1 MKEYRKGSHSKFA
14 LEIHLVWCTK
24 YRKPI
29 LRGDIAV
36 RFRAIARQECSELKV
51 EVLSGVVA
59 KDHVHMLVSIPPQV
73 AVSKLV
79 QQLKGKSS
87 YKLQREFKSLQRE
100 YWGQKM
106 WSRGYFACS
115 TGNVSSEMIAA
126 YIENHVDEDDSF
138 QVVDELEG

>member
-1 MKEYRKGSHSKFA
+1 MKEYRKGSYTKFA
-14 LEIHLVWCTK
+14 IEIHLVWWTK

-29 LRGDIAV
+29 LRGDVAV

-73 AVSKLV
+73 AV
-79 QQLKGKSS
+79 QQVKGKSS
-87 YKLQREFKSLQRE
+87 YKLQREFKSLQKE

-106 WSRGYFACS
+106 WSWGYFACS
-115 TGNVSSEMIAA
+115 TGNVNTEMIAV
-126 YIENHVDEDDSF
+126 YIENYVDEDDSF
-138 QVVDELEG
+138 KVVDELES

>member
-1 MKEYRKGSHSKFA
+1 VKEYRKGSHSKFA
-14 LEIHLVWCTK
+14 IEIHLVWCTK

-29 LRGDIAV
+29 LRGDVAV

-79 QQLKGKSS
+79 QQVKGKSS

-115 TGNVSSEMIAA
+115 TGNVSSEMIAG

-138 QVVDELEG
+138 QVVDELET

>member
-14 LEIHLVWCTK
+14 IEIHLVWCTK

-29 LRGDIAV
+29 LRGDVAV

-73 AVSKLV
+73 AVSKVV
-79 QQLKGKSS
+79 QHVKGKSS
-87 YKLQREFKSLQRE
+87 YKLQREFKSLQKE

-138 QVVDELEG
+138 QVVDELEN

>member
-1 MKEYRKGSHSKFA
+1 MKECRKGSHTKFA

-36 RFRAIARQECSELKV
+36 RFRAIARQECSELRV

-59 KDHVHMLVSIPPQV
+59 KDHVHMLVSIPPQI

-79 QQLKGKSS
+79 QQVKGKSS
-87 YKLQREFKSLQRE
+87 YKLQREFKSLQKE

-138 QVVDELEG
+138 QVVDELEN

>member
-1 MKEYRKGSHSKFA
+1 M
-14 LEIHLVWCTK
+14 
-24 YRKPI
+24 
-29 LRGDIAV
+29 

-87 YKLQREFKSLQRE
+87 YKLQREFKSLQKE

-115 TGNVSSEMIAA
+115 TGNVSTDMIAT
-126 YIENHVDEDDSF
+126 YSENHVDEDDSF
-138 QVVDELEG
+138 KVVDELEN

>member
-1 MKEYRKGSHSKFA
+1 
-14 LEIHLVWCTK
+14 LEVHLVWCTK
-24 YRKPI
+24 YRKGI

-59 KDHVHMLVSIPPQV
+59 KDQVHMLVSIPPQI

-79 QQLKGKSS
+79 QQIKGKSS
-87 YKLQREFKSLQRE
+87 YKLQREFKSLQKE

-106 WSRGYFACS
+106 GLGGTLLVAQ
-115 TGNVSSEMIAA
+115 GM
-126 YIENHVDEDDSF
+126 
-138 QVVDELEG
+138 

>member
-14 LEIHLVWCTK
+14 IEIHLVWCTK

-79 QQLKGKSS
+79 QHVKGKSS

-115 TGNVSSEMIAA
+115 TGNVSSEMIAG
-126 YIENHVDEDDSF
+126 YIENHVDENDSF
-138 QVVDELEG
+138 QVVDELES

>member
-14 LEIHLVWCTK
+14 LEIHIVWCTK

-59 KDHVHMLVSIPPQV
+59 KDHVHMLVSLPPQL

-87 YKLQREFKSLQRE
+87 YKLQREFKSLQKE

-106 WSRGYFACS
+106 WSWGYFACS
-115 TGNVSSEMIAA
+115 TGNVSSEMVAA

-138 QVVDELEG
+138 QVVDELES

>member
-1 MKEYRKGSHSKFA
+1 MREYRKGSHSKFA
-14 LEIHLVWCTK
+14 IEIHLVWCTK

-29 LRGDIAV
+29 LRGDIAI

-59 KDHVHMLVSIPPQV
+59 KDHVHILVSLPPQV

-79 QQLKGKSS
+79 QQVKGKSS

-115 TGNVSSEMIAA
+115 TGNVDSAMIAA

>member
-14 LEIHLVWCTK
+14 IEIHLVWSTK

-59 KDHVHMLVSIPPQV
+59 KDHVHILVSIPPQV

-79 QQLKGKSS
+79 QQVKGKSS

-126 YIENHVDEDDSF
+126 YIEDHVDEDDSF
-138 QVVDELEG
+138 KVVDELEN

>member
-1 MKEYRKGSHSKFA
+1 MKEYRKGSHTKFA
-14 LEIHLVWCTK
+14 LEIDLVWCTK

-51 EVLSGVVA
+51 EVLSGAVA
-59 KDHVHMLVSIPPQV
+59 KDHVHMLVSMPPQL

-87 YKLQREFKSLQRE
+87 YKLQREFKSLQKE
-100 YWGQKM
+100 YWEQKM
-106 WSRGYFACS
+106 WARGYFACS
-115 TGNVSSEMIAA
+115 TGNVSTEMIAA

-138 QVVDELEG
+138 KVVDELEN

>member
-14 LEIHLVWCTK
+14 IEIHLVWCTK

-29 LRGDIAV
+29 LRGDVAV

-79 QQLKGKSS
+79 QQVKGKSS

-126 YIENHVDEDDSF
+126 YIEDHVDEDDSF
-138 QVVDELEG
+138 KVVAELEN

>member
-1 MKEYRKGSHSKFA
+1 MKEYRKGSHAKFA
-14 LEIHLVWCTK
+14 IEIHLVWCTK

-36 RFRAIARQECSELKV
+36 RFRAIARQECSELRV

-79 QQLKGKSS
+79 QQVKGKSS
-87 YKLQREFKSLQRE
+87 YKLQREFRSLQKE
-100 YWGQKM
+100 YWRQKM
-106 WSRGYFACS
+106 RSRGYFACS
-115 TGNVSSEMIAA
+115 TWNVSSEIIAS

-138 QVVDELEG
+138 QVVDELEN

>member
-1 MKEYRKGSHSKFA
+1 MKEYRKGSHTKCA

-36 RFRAIARQECSELKV
+36 RFRAIARQECSELRV

-59 KDHVHMLVSIPPQV
+59 KDQVHMLVSSPPQI

-79 QQLKGKSS
+79 QQVKGKSS
-87 YKLQREFKSLQRE
+87 YKLQREFKSLQKE

-138 QVVDELEG
+138 QVVDELEN

>member
-1 MKEYRKGSHSKFA
+1 MREYRKGSHSKFA
-14 LEIHLVWCTK
+14 IEIHLVWCTK

-29 LRGDIAV
+29 LRGDVAV

-126 YIENHVDEDDSF
+126 YIEDHVDEDDSF
-138 QVVDELEG
+138 QVVDELEN

>member
-24 YRKPI
+24 YRKGI

-87 YKLQREFKSLQRE
+87 YKLQREFRSLQKE

-138 QVVDELEG
+138 QVLDELES

>member
-1 MKEYRKGSHSKFA
+1 MKEYRKGSHTKFA

-36 RFRAIARQECSELKV
+36 RFRAIARQECSELRV

-59 KDHVHMLVSIPPQV
+59 KDHVHMLVSIPPQI

-79 QQLKGKSS
+79 QQVKGKSS
-87 YKLQREFKSLQRE
+87 YKLQREFKSLQKE

-138 QVVDELEG
+138 QVVDELEN

>member
-1 MKEYRKGSHSKFA
+1 M
-14 LEIHLVWCTK
+14 WCTK
-24 YRKPI
+24 YRKAI

-79 QQLKGKSS
+79 QQVKGKSS

-115 TGNVSSEMIAA
+115 TGNVSSEMIAS

-138 QVVDELEG
+138 QVIDELES

>member
-1 MKEYRKGSHSKFA
+1 MKEYRTGSHSKFA

-29 LRGDIAV
+29 LRGDVAI
-36 RFRAIARQECSELKV
+36 RFRAIARMVGSELKV
-51 EVLSGVVA
+51 EVLSGAVA
-59 KDHVHMLVSIPPQV
+59 KDHVHMLVSIPPQLS
-73 AVSKLV
+73 VSKLV
-79 QQLKGKSS
+79 QHIKGKSS
-87 YKLQREFKSLQRE
+87 YKLQREYESLRKE

-126 YIENHVDEDDSF
+126 YIENHVEEDDTF
-138 QVVDELEG
+138 KVVDELES

>member
-1 MKEYRKGSHSKFA
+1 MREYRKGSHAKFA
-14 LEIHLVWCTK
+14 LEIHLVWCRK

-29 LRGDIAV
+29 LRGDGAV

-59 KDHVHMLVSIPPQV
+59 KDDVHRLVSIPAQV

-79 QQLKGKSS
+79 QQVKGKRS
-87 YKLQREFKSLQRE
+87 YKLQREFKSLQKE

-106 WSRGYFACS
+106 WSSGYFACR
-115 TGNVSSEMIAA
+115 TGKVSSEMVAA

>member
-1 MKEYRKGSHSKFA
+1 MKEYRTGSHTKFA

-29 LRGDIAV
+29 LRGDIAM

-59 KDHVHMLVSIPPQV
+59 KDHVHMLVSISPQV

-79 QQLKGKSS
+79 QQIKGKSS
-87 YKLQREFKSLQRE
+87 YKLQREFRSLQRE

-126 YIENHVDEDDSF
+126 YIENHVDENDSF
-138 QVVDELEG
+138 KVVDELES

>member
-1 MKEYRKGSHSKFA
+1 MKEYRKGSHTKFA
-14 LEIHLVWCTK
+14 IEIHLVWCTK

-36 RFRAIARQECSELKV
+36 RFRAIAGQECSELRV

-79 QQLKGKSS
+79 QQVKGKSS
-87 YKLQREFKSLQRE
+87 YKLQREFRSLQKE
-100 YWGQKM
+100 YWRQKM
-106 WSRGYFACS
+106 RSRGYFACS
-115 TGNVSSEMIAA
+115 TGNVSSEMIAS
-126 YIENHVDEDDSF
+126 YIENHVDENDSF
-138 QVVDELEG
+138 QVVDELEN